1 MPFATIDDTRLFYR
15 LEGYDDKPTLVLA
28 HSLGLD
34 HSLWDAQVPDLLSH
48 FRVLRFDTRGH
59 GASDAPT
66 GEYSIERLARDVLGL
81 ADALGV
87 STFAY
92 CGISLGGFI
101 GQWLGANAADRLTRL
116 VLANTSSNVGP
127 PSNWEARKQTV
138 LTQGMG
144 ALGDMFVERSFSAAT
159 VERNEPRVD
168 SLRRVFLGT
177 TPRGY
182 AGCCA
187 AIRDMNLTAALHT
200 IRLPVMLIVGERD
213 LGTPWA
219 GHGEVLAREIAGAQ
233 VLRLPAAHLSNVEC
247 PRSFTAALFEF
258 LAPKPAG
265 DPLQAGDATRRSV
278 LGDDYVEAAKSK
290 STAFTRDFQ
299 ELITRYA
306 WGSVWTRPA
315 LDHRTRRLLVL
326 ATTASLGRWEEFRV
340 HLRVGLAHGLE
351 PCDIQEALLQ
361 TAIYAG
367 VPAANTA
374 FHIAQE
380 ELAHPS

>member
-1 MPFATIDDTRLFYR
+1 M
-15 LEGYDDKPTLVLA
+15 
-28 HSLGLD
+28 
-34 HSLWDAQVPDLLSH
+34 
-48 FRVLRFDTRGH
+48 
-59 GASDAPT
+59 
-66 GEYSIERLARDVLGL
+66 
-81 ADALGV
+81 
-87 STFAY
+87 
-92 CGISLGGFI
+92 
-101 GQWLGANAADRLTRL
+101 
-116 VLANTSSNVGP
+116 
-127 PSNWEARKQTV
+127 
-138 LTQGMG
+138 
-144 ALGDMFVERSFSAAT
+144 
-159 VERNEPRVD
+159 
-168 SLRRVFLGT
+168 
-177 TPRGY
+177 
-182 AGCCA
+182 
-187 AIRDMNLTAALHT
+187 
-200 IRLPVMLIVGERD
+200 
-213 LGTPWA
+213 
-219 GHGEVLAREIAGAQ
+219 LAREIAGAQ